1 MSAEK
6 EKNLQT
12 AVAEAEL
19 NEDALEGVV
28 GGISVPRVPTHD
40 YDEEVKGGI

>member
-1 MSAEK
+1 MGTEK
-6 EKNLQT
+6 EKQLQT
-12 AVAEAEL
+12 EVVEDEL